1 MDARTYLNDC
11 GLYLE
16 RRGGRLFVFP
26 PERITDDL
34 RQFIQAHRA
43 DLLEAAPCANWTVTL
58 PDGRTIAMLKP
69 AGLTYAEA
77 LHHTQWRWA
86 GCKVEAMS

>member
-1 MDARTYLNDC
+1 MDARTNLNDC

-34 RQFIQAHRA
+34 RQFIRDHKTE
-43 DLLEAAPCANWTVTL
+43 LLEAAPCASWTVKL
-58 PDGRTIAMLKP
+58 QDGRTIAMLNP
-69 AGLTYAEA
+69 TGLTYAEA
-77 LHHTQWRWA
+77 LLQTRWRWPN
-86 GCKVEAMS
+86 CKVEATL